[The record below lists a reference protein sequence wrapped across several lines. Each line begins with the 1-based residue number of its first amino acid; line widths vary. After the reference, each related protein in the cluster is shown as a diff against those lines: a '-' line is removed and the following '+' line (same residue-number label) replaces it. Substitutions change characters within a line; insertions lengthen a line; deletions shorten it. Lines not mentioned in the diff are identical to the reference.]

1 MLFRSKVNNAPLAE
15 GGYRLTVAHS
25 NMALEDENGIVVQ
38 RPTDESAD
46 AQLWVIAK
54 GDSARHYTLK
64 NFATGRYYCPPKA
77 LLDTVKT
84 SEKACDIRI
93 ENASV
98 NKGYYVYGDYD
109 SDFVGDVLNISKDA
123 GMPVITWVRTG
134 TDNQKFQF
142 KAAKLPEPV
151 VESSSSS
158 ETAPGSSSSETTA
171 IEPRAIRPDN
181 TMEPVRKGYRDL
193 KGCSFDKQI
202 PYRVMF

>member
-1 MLFRSKVNNAPLAE
+1 M
-15 GGYRLTVAHS
+15 
-25 NMALEDENGIVVQ
+25 
-38 RPTDESAD
+38 
-46 AQLWVIAK
+46 IAK

-64 NFATGRYYCPPKA
+64 NFASGRYYCPPKA

-142 KAAKLPEPV
+142 KAAKLPEPIV
-151 VESSSSS
+151 QSSSSS
-158 ETAPGSSSSETTA
+158 EITPESSSSGTDA
-171 IEPRAIRPDN
+171 IELRTVRPDN
-181 TMEPVRKGYRDL
+181 TMLPARKGYRDL
-193 KGCSFDKQI
+193 KGRHFDKQI

>member
-1 MLFRSKVNNAPLAE
+1 
-15 GGYRLTVAHS
+15 
-25 NMALEDENGIVVQ
+25 MALEDENGIVVQ
-38 RPTDESAD
+38 RPTDESSK

-84 SEKACDIRI
+84 SETACDIRI

-98 NKGYYVYGDYD
+98 SKGYYVYGDYD

-134 TDNQKFQF
+134 TDNQKFLF
-142 KAAKLPEPV
+142 KAAALPEPV
-151 VESSSSS
+151 VESSSSEISSS
-158 ETAPGSSSSETTA
+158 ETAPGSSSSDAVTPV
-171 IEPRAIRPDN
+171 EPRAVRLDN
-181 TMEPVRKGYRDL
+181 TMSPARKGYRDL
-193 KGCSFDKQI
+193 KGRHFNKQI

>member
-1 MLFRSKVNNAPLAE
+1 MVLF
-15 GGYRLTVAHS
+15 
-25 NMALEDENGIVVQ
+25 
-38 RPTDESAD
+38 
-46 AQLWVIAK
+46 AK

-84 SEKACDIRI
+84 SETACDIRI

-98 NKGYYVYGDYD
+98 TKGYYVYGDYD

-142 KAAKLPEPV
+142 NAAKLPETVPV
-151 VESSSSS
+151 DTMSRDSIPLDVRRVDGAILRKTQQK
-158 ETAPGSSSSETTA
+158 ETFRD
-171 IEPRAIRPDN
+171 I
-181 TMEPVRKGYRDL
+181 KGRRYGR
-193 KGCSFDKQI
+193 QI